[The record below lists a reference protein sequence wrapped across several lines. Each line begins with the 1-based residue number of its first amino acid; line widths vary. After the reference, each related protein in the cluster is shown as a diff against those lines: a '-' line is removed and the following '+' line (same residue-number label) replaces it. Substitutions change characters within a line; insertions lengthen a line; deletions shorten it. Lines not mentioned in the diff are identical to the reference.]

1 VRDVFEKKWVAI
13 LLASIFLCL
22 VMVIWSALSPSHA
35 SPVTNLVNILMTPI
49 QDGVSW
55 VTNGAKSVVE
65 HYTKYEE
72 LEAENQELRKEL
84 ADTRGALRDAD
95 QAVLENEQLRAALGM
110 KAKNRS
116 YEMESAEIIAR
127 SNDTWSRSFTID
139 KGTLSGVQIDNCVVT
154 VDGLV
159 GYVSEVGTNWAMV
172 TTIVDTSSQLSAI
185 ASRTREVATAEGSF
199 ELMGQNALKLTYL
212 DKETK
217 IVQGDMVE
225 TSGYGGIF
233 PKGLVIGS
241 VGEVKLETHGASK
254 YAIVTPAV
262 DLQKITRVL
271 IIKSFEITE

>member
-1 VRDVFEKKWVAI
+1 MRDIFEKKWVAI
-13 LLASIFLCL
+13 FFASVLLCL

-35 SPVTNLVNILMTPI
+35 SPISNLVNILLTPI
-49 QDGVSW
+49 QEGVSW
-55 VTNGAKSVVE
+55 VTDGAKSVVE

-72 LEAENQELRKEL
+72 LEAENQQLRKEL

-95 QAVLENEQLRAALGM
+95 RAVLENEQLRAALGM
-110 KAKNRS
+110 KARNSS
-116 YEMESAEIIAR
+116 YEVESAEIIAR
-127 SNDTWSRSFTID
+127 SNETWSRSFTID
-139 KGTLSGVQIDNCVVT
+139 KGTLSGIQIDNCVVT

-172 TTIVDTSSQLSAI
+172 TTIVDSSSQLSAI

-199 ELMGQNALKLTYL
+199 ELMGQNQLKLTYL
-212 DKETK
+212 NKETK

-241 VGEVKLETHGASK
+241 VGEIRLETHGASK
-254 YAIVTPAV
+254 YAIITPAV
-262 DLQKITRVL
+262 DLQKITQVL
-271 IIKSFEITE
+271 VIKSFELTE

>member
-1 VRDVFEKKWVAI
+1 MRDVFEKKWVAI
-13 LLASIFLCL
+13 LLASILLCL

-35 SPVTNLVNILMTPI
+35 SPVSNLVNILMTPI

-84 ADTRGALRDAD
+84 ADMRGALRDAD
-95 QAVLENEQLRAALGM
+95 QAVLENEQLRAAHGM
-110 KAKNRS
+110 KTKNSS
-116 YEMESAEIIAR
+116 YEMESAEIIER

-172 TTIVDTSSQLSAI
+172 TSIVDPSSQLSAI

-199 ELMGQNALKLTYL
+199 ELMGQNVLKLTYL

-217 IVQGDMVE
+217 IVQGDTVE

-233 PKGLVIGS
+233 PKGLIIGS

-254 YAIVTPAV
+254 YAIITPAV
-262 DLQKITRVL
+262 DLKKITRVL
-271 IIKSFEITE
+271 VIKSFEITE

>member
-1 VRDVFEKKWVAI
+1 MRDVFEKKWVAI
-13 LLASIFLCL
+13 LLASILLCL

-35 SPVTNLVNILMTPI
+35 SPVSNLVNILLTPI

-72 LEAENQELRKEL
+72 LEAENQQLRKDL

-110 KAKNRS
+110 KARNRS

-127 SNDTWSRSFTID
+127 SNETWSRSFTID

-172 TTIVDTSSQLSAI
+172 TTIVDTSSQISAI

-199 ELMGQNALKLTYL
+199 ELMGQNTLKLTYL

-217 IVQGDMVE
+217 VVQGDTVE

-241 VGEVKLETHGASK
+241 VGEVKPETHGASK
-254 YAIVTPAV
+254 YAIITPAV

-271 IIKSFEITE
+271 VIKSFEMTE

>member
-1 VRDVFEKKWVAI
+1 MRDVFEKKWVAI
-13 LLASIFLCL
+13 LLASILLCL

-35 SPVTNLVNILMTPI
+35 SPVSNLVNILMTPI

-84 ADTRGALRDAD
+84 ADMRGALRDAD

-110 KAKNRS
+110 KTKNSS

-172 TTIVDTSSQLSAI
+172 TSIVDPSSQLSAI

-199 ELMGQNALKLTYL
+199 ELMGQNVLKLTYL

-217 IVQGDMVE
+217 IVQGDTVE

-233 PKGLVIGS
+233 PKGLIIGS

-254 YAIVTPAV
+254 YAIITPAV
-262 DLQKITRVL
+262 DLKKITRVL
-271 IIKSFEITE
+271 VIKSFEITE

>member
-1 VRDVFEKKWVAI
+1 MRDIFEKKWVAI
-13 LLASIFLCL
+13 FLAAVFLCL

-35 SPVTNLVNILMTPI
+35 SPISNLVNILITPI
-49 QDGVSW
+49 QDGVTW
-55 VTNGAKSVVE
+55 VTNGAKSVVD
-65 HYTKYEE
+65 HYTAYDE
-72 LEAENQELRKEL
+72 LEAENQKLRKEL

-95 QAVLENEQLRAALGM
+95 HAILENEQLRAALGM
-110 KAKNRS
+110 KEKNRS
-116 YEMESAEIIAR
+116 FVMEPAEIIAR
-127 SNDTWSRSFTID
+127 SNETWSRTFTID

-172 TTIVDTSSQLSAI
+172 TTIVDPSSQISAI

-199 ELMGQNALKLTYL
+199 ELMGDNQLKLTYL

-217 IVQGDMVE
+217 LVQGDAVE

-241 VGEVKLETHGASK
+241 ASEVRLETHGASK
-254 YAIVTPAV
+254 YAIITPAV
-262 DLQKITRVL
+262 DFRTVTQVL
-271 IIKSFEITE
+271 VIKSFEMTE